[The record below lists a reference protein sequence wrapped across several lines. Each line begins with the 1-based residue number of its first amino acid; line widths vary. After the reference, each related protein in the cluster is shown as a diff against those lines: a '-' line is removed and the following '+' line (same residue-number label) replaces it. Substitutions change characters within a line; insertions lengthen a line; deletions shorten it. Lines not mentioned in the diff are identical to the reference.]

1 MTRFVSTLAL
11 IAGVSTVAARFWGI
25 GVGFWLGAL
34 PAAPLS
40 LLAFSVVSVGPWVK
54 PGSGQKV
61 LVVVVVVVAVVAVGG
76 SDVTVTVAIPSSG
89 SSSSS
94 SRGSRAAVEVVV
106 AVAVAVAVAGAAAA
120 AAAAAISTWSV
131 LSSHRNLSKAD
142 CNDLQKVWNQS

>member
-76 SDVTVTVAIPSSG
+76 NDVTVTVAIPSSC
-89 SSSSS
+89 SSSSR
-94 SRGSRAAVEVVV
+94 RGSRAAVEVVV
-106 AVAVAVAVAGAAAA
+106 AVAVAVAVAGAA

>member
-1 MTRFVSTLAL
+1 MTCFVSTLAL

-54 PGSGQKV
+54 LGSGQKV

-89 SSSSS
+89 SSSS
-94 SRGSRAAVEVVV
+94 RGSRAAVEVVV
-106 AVAVAVAVAGAAAA
+106 AVAVAVAVAGAAA

-142 CNDLQKVWNQS
+142 CNDLQKVCNQS

>member
-40 LLAFSVVSVGPWVK
+40 LLAVSVVSVGPWVK

-76 SDVTVTVAIPSSG
+76 NDVTVTVAIPSSC
-89 SSSSS
+89 SSSSR
-94 SRGSRAAVEVVV
+94 RGSRAAVEVVV
-106 AVAVAVAVAGAAAA
+106 AVAVAVAVAGAAA